1 MEKAIRKPERKMEK
15 LFEIY
20 TRPSEECEDSLEFKI
35 VPSDLLEANMNEDW
49 IDRLG
54 SEVADLFIECI
65 SKAAEGGRAAEKDM
79 GIIKMNIRA
88 TSEGSI
94 FIENA
99 AQDILQSAINEM
111 DEKKEAV
118 FRRISSLLSQ
128 SVIDLI
134 YEYLELVSIL
144 IKER

>member
-1 MEKAIRKPERKMEK
+1 MEKIIRKPERKMEK

-20 TRPSEECEDSLEFKI
+20 TGPSEECEDSLEFKI

-49 IDRLG
+49 IERLG
-54 SEVADLFIECI
+54 SETADLFLECVT
-65 SKAAEGGRAAEKDM
+65 KASEGGRAAETDI

-88 TSEGSI
+88 NSEGNI

-99 AQDILQSAINEM
+99 ALDILQSAINEM
-111 DEKKEAV
+111 DEKEEAV

-128 SVIDLI
+128 SVIDII

-144 IKER
+144 VKI